1 MLEIVHLSELTAF
14 KFLAVGNE
22 NGLAYLFYSE
32 FIDEQCWNFI
42 PYTNATLGVD
52 YQHSNCDFNDFED
65 ISLYINFSM
74 YHCLHARF
82 PSVSVVLYSV
92 RSLYTKVYYT
102 IMQVIAKIF
111 TFSSNFLLSRDI
123 EYSHLLTV
131 LSFYQFASNL
141 LACFLFTWSHISTDW
156 RYLW

>member
-1 MLEIVHLSELTAF
+1 
-14 KFLAVGNE
+14 
-22 NGLAYLFYSE
+22 
-32 FIDEQCWNFI
+32 
-42 PYTNATLGVD
+42 
-52 YQHSNCDFNDFED
+52 
-65 ISLYINFSM
+65 M

-141 LACFLFTWSHISTDW
+141 LACFLFT
-156 RYLW
+156 

>member
-1 MLEIVHLSELTAF
+1 MI
-14 KFLAVGNE
+14 FL
-22 NGLAYLFYSE
+22 Y
-32 FIDEQCWNFI
+32 
-42 PYTNATLGVD
+42 ATLK
-52 YQHSNCDFNDFED
+52 HFK
-65 ISLYINFSM
+65 SLLKKKRKKTKAFHKLLSSATILF
-74 YHCLHARF
+74 LGEADGQ
-82 PSVSVVLYSV
+82 VVFLD
-92 RSLYTKVYYT
+92 RSLYTKAYYT

-156 RYLW
+156 RYLWQISAPLSNKYVNFSF